1 MNINDLKDGDLLF
14 MSDSSEMSLNIQKST
29 GKFSHVAIYFSPYIF
44 HASFKY
50 GVVKQSLCDFF
61 SEEKRIVFVYRY
73 SLINLKKVKAEAEK
87 YLGLPYNYSF
97 LPDDK
102 GFYCSEY
109 IATILPIFETIPMQ
123 FGDKKNEIS
132 VYWNK
137 YFKALGVPAPLGK
150 PGTNPGQ
157 LAASKK
163 LIPCGALEWE
173 ALP

>member
-50 GVVKQSLCDFF
+50 GVVKQSPGDFF

-109 IATILPIFETIPMQ
+109 IATILPIFETVPMK
-123 FGDKKNEIS
+123 FSDEKNEVSPFWKEYYEKLDI
-132 VYWNK
+132 K
-137 YFKALGVPAPLGK
+137 VPLNVE
-150 PGTNPGQ
+150 GTNPTQ
-157 LAASKK
+157 LSECKELKFMGK
-163 LIPCGALEWE
+163 LEN
-173 ALP
+173 